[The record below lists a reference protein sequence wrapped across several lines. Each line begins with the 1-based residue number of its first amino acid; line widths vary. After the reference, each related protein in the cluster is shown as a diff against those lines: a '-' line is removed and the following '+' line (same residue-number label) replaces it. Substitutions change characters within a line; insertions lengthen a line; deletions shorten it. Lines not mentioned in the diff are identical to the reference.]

1 MLTKFAYFCTALPAP
16 ALVHNLH
23 MATLLNDSEI
33 AKLFG
38 TVIQGGDKESIR
50 PNSYVLRLGS
60 AGEFINTG
68 KIFEL
73 GNTEVGTTKKGIRVQ
88 PGHSVGVTAFE
99 TIDFRR
105 ESVQKIYPE
114 HDLHAIIS
122 PTTDLSREGIVAPT
136 TQIDAGYHGTLNW
149 TLTNTSSDERRFV
162 HKERIF
168 RLTIFKLEKDE
179 RPTNV
184 YSGDYQGQTGYIR
197 SQRRGAPVGMKEG
210 EWEDGQAKGSPE
222 DLLDNLLK
230 SGYPWHVLGQRLK
243 LIDQQFKSVT
253 NEYADIREAIE
264 RLTGDVYGIRDHQG
278 QLSETVR
285 TAVREE
291 ANQLQNRWL
300 IGSGSIVIATIGLG
314 LSVTSN
320 PSALAFLGGKYGIF
334 VGLALIAMGA
344 VALTLLSRSR
354 PSK

>member
-1 MLTKFAYFCTALPAP
+1 MGAEFPSTARFQGIDS
-16 ALVHNLH
+16 ALGHNSCV
-23 MATLLNDSEI
+23 ATLLNDAEI
-33 AKLFG
+33 SKLLG
-38 TVIQGGDKESIR
+38 TVIKDGDVESVR

-68 KIFEL
+68 KAFEL
-73 GNTEVGTTKKGIRVQ
+73 GTRKKGIRVQ
-88 PGHSVGVTAFE
+88 PGHSVGVTALE

-105 ESVQKIYPE
+105 ESVATIYPE

-122 PTTDLSREGIVAPT
+122 PTTDLSREGIVAAT

-168 RLTIFKLEKDE
+168 RLTIFKLEKGE
-179 RPTNV
+179 RPESL
-184 YSGDYQGQTGYIR
+184 YSGDYQSQTGYVR
-197 SQRRGAPVGMKEG
+197 SQRRGAPIGMKDV

-253 NEYADIREAIE
+253 EEYADIRETLE
-264 RLTGDVYGIRDHQG
+264 RLTTDVYGIRDRQG
-278 QLSETVR
+278 QMSDTVR
-285 TAVREE
+285 RAVREE
-291 ANQLQNRWL
+291 ASEFQNRWL
-300 IGSGSIVIATIGLG
+300 IGSGSMLIAAIGLG
-314 LSVTSN
+314 LSVASN
-320 PSALAFLGGKYGIF
+320 PMAVVLLRDYGVFIGLVLLVLGAGSLVF
-334 VGLALIAMGA
+334 
-344 VALTLLSRSR
+344 LSRSR
-354 PSK
+354 PSH